1 MIWTNRDA
9 KICTAI
15 ILGVVAI
22 AALFA
27 LVVGGCTTTPEPTGE
42 PTPTP
47 TMETSPVSPLATPT
61 PVLPEDFVPVPVVT
75 IGPKESDN
83 ARPLF
88 QAASHALVDLGRL
101 LPVEST
107 THFHQLRLVRQLRRV
122 DTGEVLFEASIVTGI
137 IGTDY
142 IPEPETRFAAA
153 WTYNIDL
160 EAEFGVKEAAE
171 YIKPIWVCIREPD
184 DIEPCLCQMKP
195 GEDLVDCTEIV
206 GQCESKGGLPQDDDG
221 FCFTDFFT
229 ELPAP
234 ELHRQWLPI
243 VFVERE

>member
-1 MIWTNRDA
+1 MIVSRKA
-9 KICTAI
+9 KRL
-15 ILGVVAI
+15 ILSLVFVGLLVAI
-22 AALFA
+22 VLLATSS
-27 LVVGGCTTTPEPTGE
+27 CTTTPEPTE
-42 PTPTP
+42 PTPTM
-47 TMETSPVSPLATPT
+47 TVTSEASPISPLATPT
-61 PVLPEDFVPVPVVT
+61 PVLEDFVPMPVVT

-83 ARPLF
+83 VRPLF

-107 THFHQLRLVRQLRRV
+107 THFHQLRLIRQLRRV
-122 DTGEVLFEASIVTGI
+122 DTGEVLFEASVVTGI

-142 IPEPETRFAAA
+142 IPEPETKFAAA

-195 GEDLVDCTEIV
+195 DEDLVDCTEIV
-206 GQCESKGGLPQDDDG
+206 GQCESRGGLPQDDDG